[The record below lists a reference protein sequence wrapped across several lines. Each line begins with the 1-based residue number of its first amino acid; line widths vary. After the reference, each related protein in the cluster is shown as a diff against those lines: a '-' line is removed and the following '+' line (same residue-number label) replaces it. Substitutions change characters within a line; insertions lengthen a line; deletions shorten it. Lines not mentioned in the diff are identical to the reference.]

1 MYGRSSGEV
10 SGYFRAEK
18 EREGMMTKDE
28 AF

>member
-1 MYGRSSGEV
+1 MHGRSSGEV

-18 EREGMMTKDE
+18 ERKEMMTKDE